1 MKTNICMYFLSN
13 LSCIVSGLV
22 TIVSGLVAMRCV
34 SFVCCVSSTCRE
46 RLNISRKLIYR
57 IICNVCFAVS

>member
-22 TIVSGLVAMRCV
+22 TIVSGLVAMCCV
-34 SFVCCVSSTCRE
+34 SFMRCE